1 MNYQNI
7 QLFVLIIPASLL
19 LLGIAFII
27 CQLILRE
34 QTFLAWVANGYILT
48 ALALAAQS
56 LMSNQQ
62 LSHWAV
68 ITGTFYLF
76 GIWSIAHGM
85 ALRKG
90 SHAHPVMGV
99 LIGLIT
105 LSLLFYFSW
114 IAENLWLRIIILSL
128 GMGAMQLLVAKH
140 FLTQYPDG
148 DMFDRA
154 LSIAYIS
161 IIIYTLVRPIVI
173 FFFSSPDNFGE
184 LTKSNYWLLM
194 LSASILL
201 SLWLALVIF
210 AITVRDIV
218 LKLNDERYRD
228 PLTHLLN
235 RRGFFEEAKKLLG
248 SHTDSYY
255 FLLTCDIDHFKHVN
269 DNWGHLAGDK
279 VLQAVSKAIV
289 KNVRKGDLVARFGGE
304 EFVVFLRGMDIAD
317 ARKIAERIREEIEQ
331 TTFNS
336 ISTRVTASFGL
347 ADIAASDD
355 LVSAIGRA
363 DARLYNAK
371 QNGRNQVCWNE

>member
-56 LMSNQQ
+56 LMDNQQ

-68 ITGTFYLF
+68 VTGAFYLF
-76 GIWSIAHGM
+76 GLWSIAHGM

-90 SHAHPVMGV
+90 SHARPVMGV

-114 IAENLWLRIIILSL
+114 IEENLWLRIIILSL
-128 GMGAMQLLVAKH
+128 GMGAIQLLVANH
-140 FLTQYPDG
+140 FLANYTEG

-154 LSIAYIS
+154 LSIAYIT
-161 IIIYTLVRPIVI
+161 IIVYSLARPVVI
-173 FFFSSPDNFGE
+173 FFFSSPDSFGE

-228 PLTHLLN
+228 PLTQLLN

-248 SHTDSYY
+248 IQSSNNHY
-255 FLLTCDIDHFKHVN
+255 FLLTCDIDHFKSVN
-269 DNWGHLAGDK
+269 DNWGHLVGDK
-279 VLQAVSKAIV
+279 VLQTVSKAIV

-304 EFVVFLRGMDIAD
+304 EFVIFFRGIDITD
-317 ARKIAERIREEIEQ
+317 ACKIAERIREEIEHA
-331 TTFNS
+331 TFVT
-336 ISTRVTASFGL
+336 ISARVTASFGL
-347 ADIAASDD
+347 ANITASDD
-355 LVSAIGRA
+355 LVSAIDRA
-363 DARLYNAK
+363 DALLYNAK
-371 QNGRNQVCWNE
+371 QNGRNQICWD